1 MTTRILASTLALATL
16 SLAACGPT
24 ATAGNAAADADTL
37 TLNDDGAAIDNGDEV
52 QPIGNDPAADN
63 AATSLADNALAPAA
77 GNAF

>member
-1 MTTRILASTLALATL
+1 MTTRILASPLALATL

-37 TLNDDGAAIDNGDEV
+37 TLNDGAAIDNGDEV

-63 AATSLADNALAPAA
+63 AATSLADNAMAPAA